1 MEKKVTVIENNKD
14 GLKVGC
20 DSSLCSGCK
29 SEMFCRGRDTTFEV
43 ENPKGFKVEKGD
55 RILVDVPEGK
65 ATVSVLLSLGLP
77 LILFLPGYYLGSLIA
92 KSEISMAFTGL
103 SFMGL
108 GFLISALIFRI
119 KKHYFSP
126 TLEDKE

>member
-1 MEKKVTVIENNKD
+1 MKKSVTVIESSE
-14 GLKVGC
+14 GRIKVGC
-20 DSSLCSGCK
+20 DATVCSGC
-29 SEMFCRGRDTTFEV
+29 
-43 ENPKGFKVEKGD
+43 
-55 RILVDVPEGK
+55 
-65 ATVSVLLSLGLP
+65 
-77 LILFLPGYYLGSLIA
+77 

-103 SFMGL
+103 TFMGL